1 MFTITKKKKK
11 NSHGISDP
19 GYSFYAE
26 PLGVRYDFYLS
37 GPAKPAPG
45 PTKPPVASNT
55 AKPSAPPAE
64 KKVASQVL
72 SLRML

>member
-1 MFTITKKKKK
+1 MFGSLKLALSLKFI
-11 NSHGISDP
+11 
-19 GYSFYAE
+19 YFY
-26 PLGVRYDFYLS
+26 FS
-37 GPAKPAPG
+37 GPAKPASG
-45 PTKPPVASNT
+45 PAKPPAANKPPVASNS